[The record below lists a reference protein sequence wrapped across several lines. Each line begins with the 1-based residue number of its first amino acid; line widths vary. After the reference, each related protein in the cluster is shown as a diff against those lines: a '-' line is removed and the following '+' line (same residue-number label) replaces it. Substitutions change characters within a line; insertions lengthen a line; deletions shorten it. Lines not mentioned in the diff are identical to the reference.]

1 MGEKIHFSL
10 DLRDTIAPFTILKV
24 TQTLRE
30 MKTGENLEVYATD
43 EDTRKYLFQVLDAT
57 GQYCR
62 IDVNDKNGS
71 CRIVLK
77 KK

>member
-1 MGEKIHFSL
+1 MDNKIDYTL

-24 TQTLRE
+24 TQALRE
-30 MKTGENLEVYATD
+30 MKNGENLEIYATD

-57 GQYCR
+57 GQYRRIDINDHCDACR
-62 IDVNDKNGS
+62 IL
-71 CRIVLK
+71 LK